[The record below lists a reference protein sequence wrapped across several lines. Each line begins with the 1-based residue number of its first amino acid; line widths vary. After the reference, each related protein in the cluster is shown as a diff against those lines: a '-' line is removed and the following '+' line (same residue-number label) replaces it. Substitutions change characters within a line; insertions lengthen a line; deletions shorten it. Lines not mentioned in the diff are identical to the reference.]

1 MCGQVDASTPVGVTS
16 EWRRVAS
23 SGPRGQRQVQ
33 MMSRSD
39 VDMVA
44 VETIIVQIQVRG
56 AIPCRCDER
65 KRSV

>member
-1 MCGQVDASTPVGVTS
+1 
-16 EWRRVAS
+16 
-23 SGPRGQRQVQ
+23 
-33 MMSRSD
+33 MSRSD